1 MTGFKIWLLI
11 LNLVA
16 FMSVL
21 ACSTAITDYDKGN
34 WLAVIMFT
42 TIIAVF
48 SIICSM
54 VPVP

>member
-1 MTGFKIWLLI
+1 MTGFKLWLLI

-16 FMSVL
+16 FMSAL
-21 ACSTAITDYDKGN
+21 ACSTAKTDYYKGN
-34 WLAVIMFT
+34 WLMVIVFA

-54 VPVP
+54 VPVA